1 MRQQTS
7 HFSQLCPWC
16 FIGFMIVVLAPK
28 LSTTAWEEIAEI
40 DDDGTQT
47 SAEEIST
54 LVFSVS

>member
-1 MRQQTS
+1 
-7 HFSQLCPWC
+7 
-16 FIGFMIVVLAPK
+16 MIVVLAPK